1 MTCCSKTHPSEA
13 VEGVNEHVHVSRY
26 ADGMQSG
33 QHGRA
38 APERCRQQIKGIPV
52 WWHGRA
58 SGIVVFEGMPWA
70 GAVVPLSEAGVAA
83 RRGTEAVMRGQ
94 ASC

>member
-1 MTCCSKTHPSEA
+1 MKA
-13 VEGVNEHVHVSRY
+13 RGVNEHVHVSRY

-38 APERCRQQIKGIPV
+38 APERCRQQIKEIPV